1 MPGRDNKANSSRAV
15 PASPRGPPSPQ
26 APLRLGHSFSKI
38 HAACKG
44 IRDCPVPILW
54 RINGLALGAGLEIVA
69 SSDMRVASSNAR
81 LGMSETRMGVSSV
94 VKTVLLPGLIGWGRT
109 RRMLLPGEM
118 IGAREA
124 LEWRLLEEVVERE
137 GLDDAVAG

>member
-1 MPGRDNKANSSRAV
+1 M
-15 PASPRGPPSPQ
+15 
-26 APLRLGHSFSKI
+26 
-38 HAACKG
+38 
-44 IRDCPVPILW
+44 PILW